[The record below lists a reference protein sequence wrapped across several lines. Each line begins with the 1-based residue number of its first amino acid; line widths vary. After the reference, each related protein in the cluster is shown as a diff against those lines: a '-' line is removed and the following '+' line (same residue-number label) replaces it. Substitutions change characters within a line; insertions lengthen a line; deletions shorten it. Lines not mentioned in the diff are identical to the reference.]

1 MTIRRRPKHLN
12 LFKIRFPV
20 TAIASILHRISGL
33 FIFLLT
39 PLLVYLFVLSLRD
52 EAGFSAAAAWFDSV
66 LVKLTLV
73 VLIWLSLHHFVA
85 GIRYLLLD
93 VDLGLSKSSA
103 RYSAF
108 AVIGIALVLS
118 VFTIFWVVI

>member
-1 MTIRRRPKHLN
+1 MWGVKRTVPLAKSTTLSHRPDSLSTE
-12 LFKIRFPV
+12 F
-20 TAIASILHRISGL
+20 
-33 FIFLLT
+33 LT
-39 PLLVYLFVLSLRD
+39 PFYHGGFVLSLRD

-66 LVKLTLV
+66 LVKLILAVLV
-73 VLIWLSLHHFVA
+73 WLSLHHFVA